1 MAQHYEVR
9 LRGWNCTCPAFIFAS
24 FAALEDNDAV
34 REGHNKCD
42 EDNNVDVGK
51 FFGGLVMG
59 EGRDVPV
66 CKHLL
71 ACLLVER
78 GGGFEDFVEEREVG
92 EDELAGWAAGWGG

>member
-66 CKHLL
+66 CKHIL
-71 ACLLVER
+71 ACLLVEL

>member
-9 LRGWNCTCPAFIFAS
+9 LRGWNCTCPAFVFAS
-24 FAALEDNDAV
+24 FASLEDNDAV
-34 REGHNKCD
+34 ND
-42 EDNNVDVGK
+42 EDNSVHAGK
-51 FFGGLVMG
+51 FIGGLMIG

-78 GGGFEDFVEEREVG
+78 GGGFEGFVEEREVG